1 MGMYLPSH
9 ACFQCMIKAICLSNG
24 FGEYAKGKYLSI
36 AETNIFLLVKIN
48 RTRQVSYTLN
58 NFDVLVGRLCI
69 DLFCLWFICNAIKDV
84 KNSWANKV
92 DSSVCADQ
100 FEALTYSPPRE
111 TPRANSQ
118 ASRRAFEL
126 LKIISIK
133 FLPLEKLSTYW
144 PSFKT

>member
-24 FGEYAKGKYLSI
+24 FGEFAKRKYLSI

-48 RTRQVSYTLN
+48 RTRQVSYTVN

-100 FEALTYSPPRE
+100 FEALTYPPPAGNPSGKLPGKPPGIWTFE
-111 TPRANSQ
+111 DYFDQILAPGE
-118 ASRRAFEL
+118 AFYIL
-126 LKIISIK
+126 T
-133 FLPLEKLSTYW
+133 KL
-144 PSFKT
+144 